1 MTDAGST
8 VSTVRP
14 GDPGWDAHVGLF
26 ADYRAHYGQDRDPQ
40 QCDRWLRQQ
49 LDAGRYRCYL
59 AHGGPDGTAA
69 GMATVA
75 ISPASIVLS
84 LFWQLRD
91 LYVAP
96 DHRRQGVARALLDVV
111 VADAGAAGAHR
122 VSMQTEVGN
131 DQALALYLSA
141 GFEVVDELTL
151 LNRTL

>member
-1 MTDAGST
+1 VTDSGFA

-26 ADYRAHYGQDRDPQ
+26 ADYRAHYGRDRDPQ
-40 QCDRWLRQQ
+40 QCDGWLRQQ

-59 AHGGPDGTAA
+59 AHGGQDGRGA
-69 GMATVA
+69 GMANVA

-84 LFWQLRD
+84 HFWQLRD
-91 LYVAP
+91 LFVAP
-96 DHRRQGVARALLDVV
+96 SHRRQGVARALLEVV
-111 VADAGAAGAHR
+111 LADAGAAGAHR

-131 DQALALYLSA
+131 DQAVALYLSA
-141 GFEVVDELTL
+141 GFEVVSELTM